1 MARIWLASAA
11 LLGLALVALLALSA
25 HGPQL
30 LAALFDIRVPDL
42 AGTPPT
48 AAGAGAKG
56 GSAPAAIA
64 PAAGSGAMR
73 LSSFEQALVVHGFHA
88 LALGLAALWIGLRGG
103 LFANLAALGFL
114 VGTLLFSG
122 AIYARALGEPVD
134 PGLTPLGGTI
144 LLGAWAMFALAALFG
159 GASAATA
166 PAARPVA
173 RPTPAP
179 APRPAATA
187 ARPAASSAAAVFTG
201 WGGESAAAGVR
212 AASAP
217 QQGRPLQVEA
227 RHQPA
232 NAARPAVSGPPK
244 RPSVSR

>member
-11 LLGLALVALLALSA
+11 LLGLAFVALLALSA

-42 AGTPPT
+42 AGPPPT
-48 AAGAGAKG
+48 AADADAKG
-56 GSAPAAIA
+56 GSALAAIA
-64 PAAGSGAMR
+64 PAAGSGALR
-73 LSSFEQALVVHGFHA
+73 LSSLEQALVVHGFHA

-122 AIYARALGEPVD
+122 GIYARALGEPVD

-144 LLGAWAMFALAALFG
+144 LLGAWAVFALAALFG
-159 GASAATA
+159 GASATT
-166 PAARPVA
+166 AARPVA
-173 RPTPAP
+173 RPAPAP

-187 ARPAASSAAAVFTG
+187 ARPTAASAATVFTG
-201 WGGESAAAGVR
+201 WGAANAPASAR

-232 NAARPAVSGPPK
+232 TPPRPVVSGPPK